1 MQAAPKA
8 QMPSSSSSE
17 TQYLSVGDIVCLFYV
32 KLGAN
37 LCSEGILN
45 DEVLVSEVNRKQ
57 IGDCLFQVHSKKEY
71 SAAAELEHFLESHEN
86 IDHDS
91 NDNHTD

>member
-1 MQAAPKA
+1 MSSQI
-8 QMPSSSSSE
+8 PSSSSSE

-45 DEVLVSEVNRKQ
+45 DDVLVSEVNRKQ
-57 IGDCLFQVHSKKEY
+57 FSDCLFQVHSKKEY
-71 SAAAELEHFLESHEN
+71 SAAAELEHFLEFQEN
-86 IDHDS
+86 TDPDL
-91 NDNHTD
+91 NDDLHFYGT